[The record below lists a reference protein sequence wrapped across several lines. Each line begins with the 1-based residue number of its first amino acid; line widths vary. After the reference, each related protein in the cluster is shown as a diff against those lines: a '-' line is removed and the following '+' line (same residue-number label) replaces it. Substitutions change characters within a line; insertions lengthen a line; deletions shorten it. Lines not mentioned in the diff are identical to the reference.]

1 MGSLTANSGAAG
13 WGGTINSDGSSNKEG
28 GDQEFITNEDNFFR
42 RDRLNFFATHAIHAM
57 NNMIPIIMPAIP
69 PSEIDEEELIIE
81 REISV
86 GGLVFCEMVV
96 SLEVTGTVI
105 LLQDEDGKVVGT
117 DTVDDK
123 NEVVYASDDGN

>member
-1 MGSLTANSGAAG
+1 
-13 WGGTINSDGSSNKEG
+13 
-28 GDQEFITNEDNFFR
+28 
-42 RDRLNFFATHAIHAM
+42 M

-69 PSEIDEEELIIE
+69 PSEIDEEGLIIE